1 MSLTAIER
9 FSTFPAIFDAVTLTD
24 VVNVTPS
31 AEIKKIVATPGGSLD
46 PGKIAGIARDPV
58 VALSCLNLAQ
68 LANISPI
75 LGLACS
81 SSVKIQ
87 FQQRADGGA
96 FQSGSNHVTMTSAKG
111 MLLPESIQAQQDDQ
125 SPALLQLKY
134 YGLKSGSTPAMAI
147 NLSQA
152 LTGTPAVAKIFKLG
166 PVVID
171 GVILGGVQRS
181 QVNFGLQYT
190 TKRANGDTD
199 PSVGSIVKRS
209 ATAEISAANIS
220 LANAADFDLI
230 ACATSI
236 VVYFLDAN
244 ELPASN
250 AHIAIT
256 FPAGSTYELAD
267 VPAQG
272 EQDAET
278 RLMITAKGSVSVS
291 TTAPYPT

>member
-1 MSLTAIER
+1 MSLTTIER
-9 FSTFPAIFDAVTLTD
+9 FSTFPAVFDAVTLAD

-46 PGKIAGIARDPV
+46 PGKIALVGRDPTV
-58 VALSCLNLAQ
+58 SLSCINLAK
-68 LANISPI
+68 LADVSAI

-87 FQQRADGGA
+87 YQAREDGGA
-96 FQSGSNHVTMTSAKG
+96 FQSGSNHVTLTSIKG

-125 SPALLQLKY
+125 SPAMLQLKY
-134 YGLKSGSTPAMAI
+134 YGLKSGSTPAMAV
-147 NLSQA
+147 NMSQA
-152 LTGTPAVAKIFKLG
+152 LTGTPSVAKIFKLG

-171 GVILGGVQRS
+171 GTILGGVQRS

-190 TKRANGDTD
+190 TKKANGDTD
-199 PSVGSIVKRS
+199 PSVGSIVKRG

-220 LANAADFDLI
+220 LANAADFELMT
-230 ACATSI
+230 CGTSI
-236 VVYFLDAN
+236 VIYFLDAN
-244 ELPASN
+244 ELPASS
-250 AHIAIT
+250 AHISIT

-278 RLMITAKGSVSVS
+278 RLMITAKGSITVS
-291 TTAPYPT
+291 TTAVYPT

>member
-1 MSLTAIER
+1 MSLTTIER
-9 FSTFPAIFDAVTLTD
+9 FSTYPAIFDAITLND

-31 AEIKKIVATPGGSLD
+31 AEIKKIVAYPGGSLD
-46 PGKIAGIARDPV
+46 PGKIAGISRDPTV
-58 VALSCLNLAQ
+58 GLSIINLAQ

-81 SSVKIQ
+81 SAVKIQ
-87 FQQRADGGA
+87 YQQRQDGGA
-96 FQSGSNHVTMTSAKG
+96 FQSGSNHVTMTSVKG

-134 YGLKSGSTPAMAI
+134 YGLKNGSTPAMAI

-152 LTGTPAVAKIFKLG
+152 LTGTPGVDKIFKLG

-190 TKRANGDTD
+190 TKKANGDTD
-199 PSVGSIVKRS
+199 PSVGSIVKRG

-230 ACATSI
+230 VCSTGI
-236 VVYFLDAN
+236 VIYFLDAN
-244 ELPASN
+244 ELPASA
-250 AHIAIT
+250 AHISVT

-278 RLMITAKGSVSVS
+278 RLMITAKGSVTVA
-291 TTAPYPT
+291 TNAVYPT